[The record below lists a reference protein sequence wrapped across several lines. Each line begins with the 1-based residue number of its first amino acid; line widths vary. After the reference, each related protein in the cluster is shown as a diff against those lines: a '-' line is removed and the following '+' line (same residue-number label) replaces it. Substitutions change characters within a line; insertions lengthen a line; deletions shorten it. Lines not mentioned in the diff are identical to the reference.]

1 MTVRRIELAKED
13 EKAKSA
19 STEAKVEEE
28 SKGADKQAKA
38 TSQDENNNQ
47 KDSAKDSKQTT
58 LDPAEIEKITAE
70 RDELSDKYIRAQ
82 AEIVNMRRRNEKEQ
96 ASLLK
101 YDGQELAKAILPALD
116 NLERALTVEAEHSE
130 QLLKGVEMVQ
140 KDLLK
145 ALKEN
150 DIAEIE
156 ADGQKFDPNL
166 HQAVQTVPADDDHP
180 ADTVVKVFQKGYILK
195 DRVLRPAM
203 VVVAQ

>member
-1 MTVRRIELAKED
+1 MAKED

-101 YDGQELAKAILPALD
+101 YDGQKLAKAILPALD

>member
-101 YDGQELAKAILPALD
+101 YDGQKLAKAILPALD

-150 DIAEIE
+150 NIAEIE

>member
-1 MTVRRIELAKED
+1 MAKED

-28 SKGADKQAKA
+28 SKGADKQVKA
-38 TSQDENNNQ
+38 TSQDEKNNQ

-101 YDGQELAKAILPALD
+101 YDGQKLAKAILPALD

-150 DIAEIE
+150 NIAEIE

>member
-1 MTVRRIELAKED
+1 MAKED

-28 SKGADKQAKA
+28 SKGVDKQANA
-38 TSQDENNNQ
+38 MSQDEKNNQ

-101 YDGQELAKAILPALD
+101 YDGQKLAKAILPALD

>member
-101 YDGQELAKAILPALD
+101 YDGQKLAKAILPALD

>member
-38 TSQDENNNQ
+38 TSQDEKNNQ

-101 YDGQELAKAILPALD
+101 YDGQKLAKAILPALD

-150 DIAEIE
+150 NIAEVE

>member
-1 MTVRRIELAKED
+1 MTVRRIELVKED

-28 SKGADKQAKA
+28 SKGADKQVKA
-38 TSQDENNNQ
+38 TSQDEKNNQ

-101 YDGQELAKAILPALD
+101 YDGQKLAKAILPALD

>member
-1 MTVRRIELAKED
+1 MAKED

-38 TSQDENNNQ
+38 TSQDEKNNQ

-101 YDGQELAKAILPALD
+101 YDGQKLAKAILPALD

>member
-28 SKGADKQAKA
+28 SKGADKQVKA
-38 TSQDENNNQ
+38 TSQDEKNNQ

-101 YDGQELAKAILPALD
+101 YDGQKLAKAILPALD

-150 DIAEIE
+150 DISEIE

>member
-1 MTVRRIELAKED
+1 MAKED

-28 SKGADKQAKA
+28 SKGADKQVKA
-38 TSQDENNNQ
+38 TSQDEKNNQ

-101 YDGQELAKAILPALD
+101 YDGQKLAKAILPALD